1 MPEVNLNSVIPGPLL
16 EDMGL
21 GGQGLDPNL
30 KRFVM
35 PKWLLMELP
44 KYIPSYSSGPLLM
57 FCYYCQVHEQP
68 FCFGTALKMHI
79 LILITSSLNLRRFVI
94 PTLLLIEPLKKP
106 PSYFAGP
113 LLVFCY
119 YFQIHEQPFCSVKL

>member
-30 KRFVM
+30 RRFVM
-35 PKWLLMELP
+35 PNWHLMELL
-44 KYIPSYSSGPLLM
+44 KHIPSYLS
-57 FCYYCQVHEQP
+57 
-68 FCFGTALKMHI
+68 
-79 LILITSSLNLRRFVI
+79 
-94 PTLLLIEPLKKP
+94 
-106 PSYFAGP
+106 GP

-119 YFQIHEQPFCSVKL
+119 HADIHEQPFVLGELLKCTF

>member
-30 KRFVM
+30 KRLVM
-35 PKWLLMELP
+35 PKWLLIELP
-44 KYIPSYSSGPLLM
+44 KYIL
-57 FCYYCQVHEQP
+57 
-68 FCFGTALKMHI
+68 
-79 LILITSSLNLRRFVI
+79 
-94 PTLLLIEPLKKP
+94 
-106 PSYFAGP
+106 SYFAGP

-119 YFQIHEQPFCSVKL
+119 YFQAHEQPFVLGKLLKCTF